1 MNNPNVAEIWY
12 QEPAEGVAECVS
24 IRVHGGPKPFMRV
37 WPQDPDL
44 GVEWGWVLHESAVQI
59 YPPPTSAA
67 EPSPSHM
74 STLCVCGQNQQTAP
88 FPGGN
93 MFAAHSDAAGDPC
106 PGLPLPF
113 PPTVQEA
120 DR

>member
-1 MNNPNVAEIWY
+1 MNEIDLPDDGRPATIEEKLRAAVY
-12 QEPAEGVAECVS
+12 QAS
-24 IRVHGGPKPFMRV
+24 MYY
-37 WPQDPDL
+37 WPTKITYGHRTVYLID
-44 GVEWGWVLHESAVQI
+44 EWTWKRLAA
-59 YPPPTSAA
+59 AA
-67 EPSPSHM
+67 ERAAELVPPPSHM

-120 DR
+120 DRG